1 MLSRRPR
8 WQRWLT
14 PLAGIIPR
22 SSHAH
27 IIVFCGVFIF
37 CLIYSACA
45 LTAPRHYGDGN
56 DDDDDGDD
64 GNSQIKF
71 TVMKMLNLVQ
81 NITTTWDVM
90 SLGFTMLSW
99 RIMTS
104 ARVYERVEC

>member
-1 MLSRRPR
+1 M
-8 WQRWLT
+8 
-14 PLAGIIPR
+14 
-22 SSHAH
+22 
-27 IIVFCGVFIF
+27 FCCVFIF

-45 LTAPRHYGDGN
+45 LTALRHCGDGN

-90 SLGFTMLSW
+90 GSGFTMRAW

-104 ARVYERVEC
+104 EFTNVWNVDFCFPLKSYVWSDR